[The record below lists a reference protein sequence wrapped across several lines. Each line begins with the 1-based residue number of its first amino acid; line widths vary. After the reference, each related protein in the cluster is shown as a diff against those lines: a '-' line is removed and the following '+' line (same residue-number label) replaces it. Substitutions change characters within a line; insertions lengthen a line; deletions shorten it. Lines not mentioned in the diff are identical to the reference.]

1 MALSDLLAS
10 DRTALFATSD
20 FAESVTYTAP
30 DGEQTALTCVVFSE
44 YSTDDEQLGMNV
56 RKRMRGCAI
65 NRSELSTVNQHAT
78 ITVGNADYA
87 INAILSEDDQITVVE
102 LARHELIEQTR
113 PGYRRQT

>member
-10 DRTALFATSD
+10 DCTALFATSD

-44 YSTDDEQLGMNV
+44 YTEDEERLGINT

-65 NRSELSTVNQHAT
+65 NRSELSSINQQAT
-78 ITVGNADYA
+78 ITIGTVEYA
-87 INAILSEDDQITVVE
+87 INRVLSEDDYITTVE
-102 LARHELIEQTR
+102 LERHELIENTR
-113 PGYRRQT
+113 PGYRRQ